1 MNKQLRRFFGRD
13 EEEGQALILFAILM
27 LALLFAVGL
36 AIDAGQ
42 LYSAKRTEQE
52 AADAAAFAGAVVI
65 YQSLAPCD
73 VTCQS
78 NAIAA
83 ARTDAATNGYG
94 SGACAPSTPGVCTD
108 AATQTTVEVNYPP
121 LSGAYAGNL
130 KHVEVI
136 ITRQVKTSLVPAEA
150 VFNPVRARGVAGA
163 EPLNNGYAIMALNRG
178 NVDRGFWNAPNGS
191 IDLHGGGILVNSTSG
206 NAAENDQTDSSK
218 FHIDSPYALDVTGQA
233 TGPWFTIPVN
243 SGHAQVADPFAGF
256 PKPGVC
262 ASPCGPATPVY
273 NSLPAPSGGVTTLDP
288 GIYKVLIKGS
298 GNDTFQMNPGVYILE
313 AGMDTSGN
321 GVVTGNNVFIYNTYT
336 AYPAAPGLTP
346 SCSDVNLT
354 GNGNLTFTAT
364 TTPPYANLLFYQD
377 PACTNDFQ
385 IGGNGTFTGTGS
397 IYLPA
402 APFVLDGNN
411 ATLIGSQL
419 IAQTVQIQ
427 NGNITINYDPTTT
440 AQPILPRLAE

>member
-1 MNKQLRRFFGRD
+1 
-13 EEEGQALILFAILM
+13 EEGQALILFAILM

-42 LYSAKRTEQE
+42 LYTAKRTEQE

-65 YQSLAPCD
+65 YQSASPCNA
-73 VTCQS
+73 TCQS
-78 NAIAA
+78 AAIAA

-108 AATQTTVEVNYPP
+108 AATATTVEVNYPP
-121 LSGAYAGNL
+121 LSGAYVGNM

-136 ITRQVKTSLVPAEA
+136 I
-150 VFNPVRARGVAGA
+150 
-163 EPLNNGYAIMALNRG
+163 
-178 NVDRGFWNAPNGS
+178 
-191 IDLHGGGILVNSTSG
+191 
-206 NAAENDQTDSSK
+206 
-218 FHIDSPYALDVTGQA
+218 TGQA

-243 SGHAQVADPFAGF
+243 SGHAQVGDPFAGF
-256 PKPGVC
+256 PKPYVC
-262 ASPCGPATPVY
+262 APPPPCSPVTPVY

-288 GIYKVLIKGS
+288 GIYKVLIKGT
-298 GNDTFQMNPGVYILE
+298 GNETFFMNPGIYILE
-313 AGMDTSGN
+313 AGLDTSGN
-321 GVVTGNNVFIYNTYT
+321 GIVTGNNVFIYNTYT
-336 AYPAAPGLTP
+336 TYPLNPGLTP
-346 SCSDVNLT
+346 TCSDVNLT
-354 GNGNLTFTAT
+354 GNGALTFTAT
-364 TTPPYANLLFYQD
+364 TTLPYANLLFYQD